1 MSKSVL
7 DTLYS
12 VKKCLIDSLSVLFE
26 VFCSHAINFN
36 FYTDFNL
43 LQTMMD
49 IPLEKK
55 AGRLFAPPGKLK
67 LIYFIDDMNMPALD
81 QYNTQTAISLMRQVQ
96 EYKHWWDMT
105 KIQLKDIG
113 NTQYLACMNP
123 TAGSFIVNPR
133 LQRWFWTLAVPFP
146 EQSALGTVYL
156 PLPQPTPF

>member
-1 MSKSVL
+1 M
-7 DTLYS
+7 
-12 VKKCLIDSLSVLFE
+12 E
-26 VFCSHAINFN
+26 N
-36 FYTDFNL
+36 
-43 LQTMMD
+43 
-49 IPLEKK
+49 PLEKK
-55 AGRLFAPPGKLK
+55 AGRLYGPPGKLQ

-133 LQRWFWTLAVPFP
+133 LQRWFWTLAVPCP
-146 EQSALGTVYL
+146 EAPGIEIWKNDCANGKFAVETSLRVEL
-156 PLPQPTPF
+156 